1 MSEVSTV
8 MALEE
13 QRLRALIERDILTAG
28 HLHHEDYELITPG
41 GHRHTKSSYLEDV
54 ASKRLEYLAF
64 EPMTPIAVRA
74 TPDLVVL
81 RYIARIRLCVGIAD
95 EVEFRAWH
103 TDHYER
109 HDDRWQVVRSQATA
123 ISE

>member
-1 MSEVSTV
+1 MRQSAEHRRRRSRPFLSCV
-8 MALEE
+8 
-13 QRLRALIERDILTAG
+13 ERDILAAD
-28 HLHHEDYELITPG
+28 HLHHEDYEL
-41 GHRHTKSSYLEDV
+41 DV
-54 ASKRLEYLAF
+54 ASKRPEYLAF

-74 TPDLVVL
+74 TPHPVVL

-109 HDDRWQVVRSQATA
+109 HDDRWQVMRSQATA